1 MSDLRERNVDRVSPR
16 ERFVGN
22 VAEPVIEDCA
32 APVLRKAP
40 AYRGHLRERNVDS
53 VSPRECFH

>member
-1 MSDLRERNVDRVSPR
+1 MSHLRQRNVDRISPR

-32 APVLRKAP
+32 PLVSRKAP
-40 AYRGHLRERNVDS
+40 AYHGHLRDRNVDS
-53 VSPRECFH
+53 VSPRERFH